1 MDFINDPDEIY
12 RLSFSRIMEEVD
24 LSALPED
31 IRSIVLR
38 VIHACG
44 MPDIAEDLRIDLS
57 LPEAVHGALEAKRP
71 VLVDVT
77 MVACG
82 LARRLL
88 PEGVEVICRINDAE
102 TIERARRLKVTRAA
116 AATAL
121 WREHLEGA
129 VCIIGNAPTAL
140 FTLLEMID
148 AGAPKPAAIIA
159 FPVGFVGAAESKAE
173 LDGNPRGIPI
183 ATLLGRRGGAGM
195 AAAAFNAI
203 LHLRAK
209 NGEAGG

>member
-24 LSALPED
+24 LSALPGD
-31 IRSIVLR
+31 VRSIVLR

-44 MPDIAEDLRIDLS
+44 MTDIAEDLRIDLS
-57 LPEAVHGALEAKRP
+57 LPKAVHAALEEKRP
-71 VLVDVT
+71 VLTDVT
-77 MVACG
+77 MVSCG
-82 LARRLL
+82 IARRLL
-88 PEGVEVICRINDAE
+88 PEGVEIICHINEMA
-102 TIERARRLKVTRAA
+102 TITRAQRLKVTRAA

-121 WREHLEGA
+121 WRDHLEGA

-159 FPVGFVGAAESKAE
+159 FPVGFVGAEEAKAE
-173 LDGNPRGIPI
+173 LDRDPRGIPI

-203 LHLRAK
+203 LQLRAQAE
-209 NGEAGG
+209 GLA